1 MKVIKILAV
10 LFILFTAAGL
20 YAQPGQGDRILAVVG
35 DDIILESD
43 FQYQL
48 QLYARQNQLS
58 EITTMIAQQV
68 FQQILTDK
76 IIYAKAVQDS
86 IEINEDDINREL
98 DFRIKSLIEQV
109 GSASQLE
116 EIYGMSL
123 GRIRLL
129 LREELEKKL
138 RADRLKRDRFRGGI
152 KVSDKEIREFFETY
166 RDSLPASSNEYEISQ
181 MCSTRK
187 IAETDKS
194 IARQKAEDILDSIR
208 MGVSFEELAA
218 RNSDDPGSKVNGGYL
233 GPAGKGVYVPSFEE
247 ALFSM
252 NIGEVSEPVET
263 EFGYHIIKLEDI
275 QGEKRTARHI
285 LVKFPR
291 LESSDFESISFLNEL
306 KSRIERGEIAFEEAA
321 IEYSQATDS
330 KRDSG
335 YVGFIPVESLDSVE
349 IEAVQMVQDGGIT
362 EPIRVGGDQNYGYE
376 LLKVHK
382 YVPEHEL
389 TLSNPDDYEKI
400 KRFALYFK
408 ENKELEEWLNELKE
422 TIYVD
427 IRF

>member
-58 EITTMIAQQV
+58 EITPMIAQQV

-181 MCSTRK
+181 IFITRK
-187 IAETDKS
+187 ISETEKS

>member
-1 MKVIKILAV
+1 MKLTKILAV
-10 LFILFTAAGL
+10 LFVLFTAAGL

-58 EITTMIAQQV
+58 EITPMIAQQV

-86 IEINEDDINREL
+86 IEISEDDINREL

-109 GSASQLE
+109 GSTSQLE

-138 RADRLKRDRFRGGI
+138 RADRLKRDKFRGGI
-152 KVSDKEIREFFETY
+152 KVSDKEVREFFEAY
-166 RDSLPASSNEYEISQ
+166 RDSLPASSNEYELSQ
-181 MCSTRK
+181 IFITRK
-187 IAETDKS
+187 VSDTEKS
-194 IARQKAEDILDSIR
+194 LARQKALDILDSIR
-208 MGVSFEELAA
+208 MGVSFEELAT
-218 RNSDDPGSKVNGGYL
+218 RHSEDPGSKVNGGFL
-233 GPAGKGVYVPSFEE
+233 GPAGKGVYVPAFEE

-252 NIGEVSEPVET
+252 SVGDVSEPVET

-275 QGEKRTARHI
+275 QGDKRTARHI
-285 LVKFPR
+285 LIGYPK
-291 LESSDFESISFLNEL
+291 LESSDIESISFLNDL
-306 KSRIERGEIAFEEAA
+306 KSRIERGDITFEEAA
-321 IEYSQATDS
+321 IEYSQATES
-330 KRDSG
+330 KKDSG
-335 YVGFIPVESLDSVE
+335 YVGFIPIESLDSAE
-349 IEAVQMVQDGGIT
+349 MEAVVLLQNGGISD
-362 EPIRVGGDQNYGYE
+362 PVRVGSDQNYGYE

-389 TLSNPDDYEKI
+389 SLSDPDDYEKV